1 MTCSDNSVF
10 CDWLDV
16 TFSPTSSP
24 VSDVRL
30 FLDTLL
36 CPVRYSDHEQTVID
50 VGQGVFVLQ
59 LKKRFHRFSASG
71 AALAHLRKLF
81 EFEPFLSILAS
92 CPHKVTRLDAALDI
106 PIDAPKVLRFLES
119 KFPMDEVHLQRKS
132 LRVTRMYSARA
143 SDGLQTGT
151 WYAGHR
157 SSARVTARVYDKQ
170 AESLD
175 RRGEVILPLTRVE
188 LTFRKDHGCTLRDAA
203 MPYSLFHSFAAP
215 LLQNPPSG
223 VPQWVP
229 NGQPWI
235 SPTVAPKLPYEL
247 FKRRLESS
255 PELDRLA
262 FLASG
267 FGESGKLLMLRVFAD
282 MLDAQLKA
290 QVANSEN
297 GGDDVNQLRER
308 SDRG

>member
-1 MTCSDNSVF
+1 MACSDNSVF

-16 TFSPTSSP
+16 TYSPESSP
-24 VSDVRL
+24 ISDVHL

-36 CPVRYSDHEQTVID
+36 CPVRYSDNEQTIID
-50 VGQGVFVLQ
+50 VGNGVLVMQ

-71 AALAHLRKLF
+71 AALAHLRKLL

-106 PIDAPKVLRFLES
+106 PIDAPKILRFLES
-119 KFPMDEVHLQRKS
+119 KFPKDEVNLQRKS

-143 SDGLQTGT
+143 SDGSQTGT

-175 RRGEVILPLTRVE
+175 KRGEVILPLTRVE

-215 LLQNPPSG
+215 LLQNPPSD
-223 VPQWVP
+223 VPEWVP
-229 NGQPWI
+229 NGDPWV
-235 SPTVAPKLPYEL
+235 SPPVRPKLPYEL
-247 FKRRLESS
+247 FKRRLETS
-255 PELDRLA
+255 PELDRLIE
-262 FLASG
+262 LASG
-267 FGESGKLLMLRVFAD
+267 FGESGEALILRAF
-282 MLDAQLKA
+282 
-290 QVANSEN
+290 
-297 GGDDVNQLRER
+297 
-308 SDRG
+308 SDRLHARNRAQTAPVENDGSDVVHVRSA